1 MTAAGAPEPD
11 RVPGVGA
18 QAVSHGGRL
27 TGHGDQANCGA
38 TCGQVGGRSWVI
50 HAFFVGL

>member
-1 MTAAGAPEPD
+1 MAAAGAPEPD
-11 RVPGVGA
+11 CDPGVGA
-18 QAVSHGGRL
+18 QAVSQGERV

-38 TCGQVGGRSWVI
+38 TCAQVGGRSWVI